1 MMERL
6 KKVGLL
12 MARLLF
18 RYVKRMALSL
28 ILSMIPLIVIVLLV
42 MLTLDSMF
50 NLTGGMLNFTG
61 RDDFDPKIGLEIKAA
76 YEKKADTWKEGLT
89 EEEIAQVYQY
99 DHQLSW
105 GILAAID
112 KLAYNFDDL
121 SQMEKYLNQTFEL
134 VKPEFRFRK
143 ACDGRILLDF
153 AHTYIGTYQYHYQT
167 VYEKQP
173 DGTQKCR
180 EVLARVDTDFTYE
193 KLKQALRHYGLEDNQ
208 NVDIVIFQAYGFDRD
223 LKDPRVKYLLPPEM
237 QQVIARSPIGS
248 APRNERGEIDLYAL
262 LPERTPKEFIESM
275 QAKVQ
280 VYDNSWRINKGRTP
294 LGTLPRR
301 GSETRFGTI
310 AVAKDNPYGLQ
321 LGMKVYIPRYGYAIV
336 EEFSDNI
343 NDDILTDRFVDKVA
357 KFLFLSYDLLTS
369 WLDDITNRT
378 QKEEVV
384 YLFMG
389 GKETDE
395 EKLVKAQ
402 ASLSSAYTVYYQ
414 SIPIYILNPDFQ
426 IEPPNFEVRGKTFW
440 DGSTWPITSCFCYR
454 ELYGK
459 REFHDGVD
467 WGVPEYIPV
476 LAINSGIVQIAK
488 HSDSAGNY
496 VALKLDTQVH
506 ENNRTQ
512 DIVVRYLHLSK
523 YVVSPG
529 QRVQQGEVIGYVGST
544 GRSTGAHLHMDVTI
558 GGKRR
563 DPLKW
568 IDFMKADG
576 LLDVYGEQPSF
587 EGGEISNPD
596 TEKMEYVGEFEI
608 TAYTAG
614 KESTG
619 KEPGDPG
626 YGITASGKP
635 VRPNH
640 TIAADWTVIPAGS
653 IVKIEGLEP
662 YYVVED
668 AGSDIKGNRI
678 DIYMPELEDALQF
691 GRQKRRVWIMKH

>member
-6 KKVGLL
+6 KKVGAL

-18 RYVKRMALSL
+18 RYVKRMVFSL
-28 ILSMIPLIVIVLLV
+28 ILSMIPLLFIVLLV

-76 YEKKADTWKEGLT
+76 YEQKAATWKEGLT
-89 EEEIAQVYQY
+89 EEEIDQVFQH

-105 GILAAID
+105 GIMAAID

-121 SQMEKYLNQTFEL
+121 SQMEKYLNQTYEL
-134 VKPEFRFRK
+134 VKPEFRFRI
-143 ACDGRILLDF
+143 ACDGKTLLDF
-153 AHTYIGTYQYHYQT
+153 AHTYIGTYQYHYQP
-167 VYEKQP
+167 VYEQHS
-173 DGTQKCR
+173 DGTRTCR
-180 EVLARVDTDFTYE
+180 EELTRVDTNFTYG

-208 NVDIVIFQAYGFDRD
+208 NIDIVIFQAYGFDRD
-223 LKDPRVKYLLPPEM
+223 LKDPRVKYLFPPEM

-248 APRNERGEIDLYAL
+248 APRNEVGEIDLYAL

-275 QAKVQ
+275 HAKVQ

-301 GSETRFGTI
+301 GSDTRFGTI
-310 AVAKDNPYGLQ
+310 AVAEDNPYGLQ

-336 EEFSDNI
+336 EEYSENI
-343 NDDILTDRFVDKVA
+343 NDDILADRFVDEVA
-357 KFLFLSYDLLTS
+357 KFLFISYDLLTS
-369 WLDDITNRT
+369 WIDDITNRT
-378 QKEEVV
+378 KKEEVV

-389 GKETDE
+389 GEDTDE

-402 ASLSSAYTVYYQ
+402 VALGSGFTYYYQ
-414 SIPIYILNPDFQ
+414 SIPIYILDPGFQ
-426 IEPPNFEVRGKTFW
+426 IEPPNYEVRGKKFW

-454 ELYGK
+454 ELFGK

-467 WGVPEYIPV
+467 WGVPEQIPV
-476 LAINSGIVQIAK
+476 LAINSGIVQVAK
-488 HSDSAGNY
+488 SSDSAGNY

-506 ENNRTQ
+506 EKNRIQ

-523 YVVSPG
+523 FVVSSG
-529 QRVQQGEVIGYVGST
+529 QRVRQGELIGYVGST

-568 IDFMKADG
+568 IDFLKADG
-576 LLDVYGEQPSF
+576 LLDVYGEQPDF
-587 EGGEISNPD
+587 EGGDILNPD
-596 TEKMEYVGEFEI
+596 DE
-608 TAYTAG
+608 
-614 KESTG
+614 
-619 KEPGDPG
+619 
-626 YGITASGKP
+626 
-635 VRPNH
+635 
-640 TIAADWTVIPAGS
+640 
-653 IVKIEGLEP
+653 
-662 YYVVED
+662 
-668 AGSDIKGNRI
+668 
-678 DIYMPELEDALQF
+678 
-691 GRQKRRVWIMKH
+691 